1 LPSGKEQD
9 SILNVPL
16 NPTEQNIAV
25 AKKSSTA
32 KLPFRR
38 WIRVAHLWAG
48 VGLGL
53 WLVMLGLTGSAL
65 VYQHS
70 LRQVLEKGRHIKPGL
85 RPLSV
90 GELLARIHRQ
100 RPDLIVLDI
109 DGMDRSDSAWEFL
122 IRPVKPARVERHSH
136 ILLVDPGT
144 GDIGGEQTSVGTF
157 MGVLAQLHYNLLSG
171 EIGLTINAFAGGL
184 AIFFAITGLVLWWRG
199 RSKWKNGL
207 RIKLRG
213 VSSRVRNYSLHSA
226 IGFYASLFLCVVGLS
241 GIYFAAPRPFLW
253 LGAHIEGTS
262 LVVMKDFLDPPDST
276 TEPTIPDAS
285 VDRIMTAALAEFPD
299 SRLFEVELPTAQTD
313 AWKFHFFPHG
323 VIDLGNAEL
332 VVVDR
337 RSAKVLAARRTVD
350 LPFTVRAVIFLR
362 PLHYGSFG
370 GNFTKVV
377 WILLGLTPAFLF
389 VTGLLMWRKRI
400 AAIVA
405 PSA

>member
-1 LPSGKEQD
+1 LLD
-9 SILNVPL
+9 SILL
-16 NPTEQNIAV
+16 SA
-25 AKKSSTA
+25 ASKARSSTA
-32 KLPFRR
+32 KLPLRR
-38 WIRVAHLWAG
+38 WVRVAHLWAG

-70 LRQVLEKGRHIKPGL
+70 LRQVLEKERHIKPGL
-85 RPLSV
+85 PALSV
-90 GELLARIHRQ
+90 EELLARVHHQ

-122 IRPVKPARVERHSH
+122 IRPLNPTRVERHSR

-144 GDIGGEQTSVGTF
+144 GDIDGEQTSVSTF
-157 MGVLAQLHYNLLSG
+157 TGILAQLHYNLLSG

-184 AIFFAITGLVLWWRG
+184 AIFFAVTGLVLWWRG
-199 RSKWKNGL
+199 RSRWKNGL

-226 IGFYASLFLCVVGLS
+226 IGFYTSLFLCLIGLS

-253 LGAHIEGTS
+253 LAAHVEGTS
-262 LVVMKDFLDPPDST
+262 LVVMKDFLDPPDSS
-276 TEPTIPDAS
+276 IDHSMPDAS
-285 VDRIMTAALAEFPD
+285 VNRIMTAALAEFPV
-299 SRLFEVELPTAQTD
+299 SRLSEIELPMSQTD
-313 AWKFHFFPHG
+313 AWRFHFFPHG
-323 VIDLGNAEL
+323 AFDVGNAEL

-337 RSAKVLAARRTVD
+337 RSAKILAARRTAD
-350 LPFTVRAVIFLR
+350 LPFAVRAVIFLR

-370 GNFTKVV
+370 GNLTKVL
-377 WILLGLTPAFLF
+377 WMLLGLTPAFLF

-400 AAIVA
+400 AAIAVVHDSVDIRRS
-405 PSA
+405 P